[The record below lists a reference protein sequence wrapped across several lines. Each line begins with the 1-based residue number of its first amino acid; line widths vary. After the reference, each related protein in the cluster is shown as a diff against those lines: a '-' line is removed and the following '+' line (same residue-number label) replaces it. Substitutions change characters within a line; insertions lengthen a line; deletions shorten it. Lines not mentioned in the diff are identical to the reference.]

1 MLILVLYDFTMI
13 ITTAIRNIPM
23 IGNHELLGSLAHC
36 EIGGLTPV
44 FPRGVASIDGWR
56 RSVGHC
62 PALAAVALT
71 FQRAAARPGA
81 F

>member
-1 MLILVLYDFTMI
+1 MSFLFYMDFTMI
-13 ITTAIRNIPM
+13 KTTAIKNIPM
-23 IGNHELLGSLAHC
+23 IGNHELLGSLAHW